1 MAEYN
6 MPSPPSPEAPAEMD
20 LSHGNNHD
28 AVDTGNG
35 LLFQPFENLPAEI
48 RISIWKT
55 ASEAAMPQ
63 GVYRFS
69 VNNIKLGLLAGECQ
83 VSPALIK
90 KIRRFKPDGVLA
102 RGARDLM
109 TSVYRG
115 DTVTTFDPLPDVD
128 NFTRD
133 IRSLLASCPEARS
146 ELMRTEPFSST
157 FSFHW
162 VDGGKCDLGVIRPFS
177 YNSDWIS
184 PADMSYNPDMLSAP
198 LGRVCTTDLA
208 RVQNVALPYHEC
220 MGLLS
225 QRRQAYLQALP
236 VFPKLK
242 SLGMYE
248 ARFSVD
254 QALSWDHEIAQ
265 DQKFFLKGVSTSVPD
280 PTSEAPRPFLHRQ
293 LTRHSFKM
301 AMASTRLLIQD
312 VAWMASHKRRESR
325 GAGSIDL
332 GGLQFCFLLHARTQ
346 EGLDLM
352 KFREDGSHLY
362 EVDQIEDL
370 GHLGREVKDL
380 RVKARD
386 TGSW

>member
-1 MAEYN
+1 MN
-6 MPSPPSPEAPAEMD
+6 Q
-20 LSHGNNHD
+20 SHGNNHD
-28 AVDTGNG
+28 AVDTENG
-35 LLFQPFENLPAEI
+35 LLFQPFQHLPAEI

-55 ASEAAMPQ
+55 ASQAAMPQ

-128 NFTRD
+128 NFTRN

-177 YNSDWIS
+177 YNSDWVS

-325 GAGSIDL
+325 GAGNIDL

-346 EGLDLM
+346 EGLELM